1 LILQRIL
8 QAFPLHFGSSVTD
21 RLLVVDDDDSV
32 RRTYEAYFAR
42 AGFEVE
48 GAATLKEAAERLAGA
63 AFDAVIADVSL
74 TPTVGSEGLAIAAY
88 LRQVRRA
95 PPVLVLTA
103 YGEPEKAA
111 AAARLRVDAFLHKPV
126 SLVWLEGFLRASI
139 DERRRTETEPDQEP
153 IRTAAAV

>member
-1 LILQRIL
+1 M
-8 QAFPLHFGSSVTD
+8 SE
-21 RLLVVDDDDSV
+21 RLLVVDDDDTV
-32 RRTYEAYFAR
+32 RRIYEVYFTR

-63 AFDAVIADVSL
+63 AFDAVIADISL

-103 YGEPEKAA
+103 YGEPEKAV

-139 DERRRTETEPDQEP
+139 DERRRAESDPDQGP
-153 IRTAAAV
+153 DLKRLAAAV